1 MEIST
6 KYNIYQ
12 AVFYLERENVTET
25 CSTCKGKK
33 KINVTNG
40 VHNWNIMCP
49 SCHGKG
55 KIFNLIHYVVVSGN
69 IIKEVIT
76 RRNETFSY
84 TKYLLDSGITKS
96 EKALF
101 PSVEEAENKCAYLN
115 DQIERNKKKTQ

>member
-6 KYNIYQ
+6 KYNIDQ

-40 VHNWNIMCP
+40 VHNWNIQCP

-55 KIFNLIHYVVVSGN
+55 KIFNLIHYVVAVDT
-69 IIKEVIT
+69 IKEVIVRHGEEYT
-76 RRNETFSY
+76 Y
-84 TKYLLDSGITKS
+84 TKYVLNNGITKS
-96 EKALF
+96 ENALF
-101 PSVEEAENKCAYLN
+101 PDIEEAEKKCFILN
-115 DQIERNKKKTQ
+115 GHIKYGRKR